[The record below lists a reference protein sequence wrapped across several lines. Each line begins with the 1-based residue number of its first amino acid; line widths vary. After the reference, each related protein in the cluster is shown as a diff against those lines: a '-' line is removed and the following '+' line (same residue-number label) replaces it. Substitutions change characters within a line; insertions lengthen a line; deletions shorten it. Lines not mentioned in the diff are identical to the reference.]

1 MDGTKMKPVTPGNV
15 VERNI
20 RLAGEVIRYL
30 AEHPR
35 AFSLMPD
42 DFELVILPDDD
53 PEMRSYNLELLG
65 QYAREDKPVV
75 FARTKSAQEYI
86 SDEISVY
93 APIAA

>member
-1 MDGTKMKPVTPGNV
+1 MDEKKIKTGTPDNV

-20 RLAGEVIRYL
+20 RLTGEVMRYL

-35 AFSLMPD
+35 AFTLLPD

-65 QYAREDKPVV
+65 RYAEEDKPVV
-75 FARTKSAQEYI
+75 FARTKSVLTDI
-86 SDEISVY
+86 SDTISVY